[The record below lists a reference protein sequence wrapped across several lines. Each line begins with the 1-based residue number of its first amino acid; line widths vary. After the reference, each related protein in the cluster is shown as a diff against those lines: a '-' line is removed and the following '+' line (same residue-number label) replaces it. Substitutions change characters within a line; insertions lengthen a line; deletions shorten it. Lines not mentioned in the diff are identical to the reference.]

1 MSFSSQNE
9 AQPLTSTTHP
19 IPAAV
24 SPDFKQ
30 HLYEAQD
37 VAHFLAESLE
47 LMTQY
52 YGPARQAFPSDS
64 MSGAITCLRY
74 LKGSLKALG
83 DEVRSADD

>member
-1 MSFSSQNE
+1 MSFS
-9 AQPLTSTTHP
+9 PLNGFRPGNNSP
-19 IPAAV
+19 ESIPATV
-24 SPDFKQ
+24 SPDFRQ

-52 YGPARQAFPSDS
+52 YGPARAFPSDS

-74 LKGSLKALG
+74 LKGGLVALG
-83 DEVRSADD
+83 DEISTDDD